1 MAAKDVL
8 LKAKKEGI
16 SLSLAQVYTARST
29 ANKASGKPS
38 TTRQSAPLPTH
49 ETPAVSASI
58 AGLQTQFQRLVVR
71 LGTDHAQRLLSSLGA
86 AE

>member
-29 ANKASGKPS
+29 ANKAAGKPS
-38 TTRQSAPLPTH
+38 ITRPRAPLSIH
-49 ETPAVSASI
+49 ERPAASSSI
-58 AGLQTQFQRLVVR
+58 AGLQTEFQRLVMR
-71 LGTDHAQRLLSSLGA
+71 LGTEHSQRLLNSLGA
-86 AE
+86 SA